1 MRIRDLYIVFVL
13 FMLFILGVFFGI
25 NKQSKYSYRD
35 IVYYNDQL
43 YRIEDEINNGKNPG
57 DIEEEYGCVLV
68 FSKELDDPVLSQL
81 YRQNAFVLDL
91 SRDGEYIGKV
101 AWLDK
106 HEEYDNL
113 GKAFFRAAIIMWV
126 LIFIL
131 VTVIMLAIY
140 YFMIKPV
147 RDLKSFAQEIAKGN
161 LDTKIPITKNNPFI
175 SFTETFDLMREALK
189 DSQKRQMESEI
200 ARRELVS
207 SLSHDIKTPVAVIE
221 ATCEVMGIGQ
231 HRKLDAALNKENADS
246 EIKEI
251 KDTIEKIDSI
261 SAKAKTISSLMTDVM
276 HSSLDASELIEVT
289 PTEDDSTLLED
300 YFRSIKGYGN
310 IIIKNNVSPCL
321 IYIDR
326 RRMEQVIDNVVGNSR
341 KYAGTDIEVSFDE
354 VNDMMMS
361 DGRFGSF
368 IRVTIRDFGPGVS
381 EEDLPLIAQKYY
393 RGSNASSQSGYG
405 LGMYLVRLY
414 MEKQGGGMEYY
425 NENGFVVRLMLR
437 KV

>member
-1 MRIRDLYIVFVL
+1 MRIRNLYIVFVL
-13 FMLFILGVFFGI
+13 FMLFILGVFFGL
-25 NKQSKYSYRD
+25 NRQSGYKSRD

-43 YRIEDEINNGKNPG
+43 FKIEEDIENGKNPG
-57 DIEEEYGCVLV
+57 DIEDEYGCVLV
-68 FSKELDDPVLSQL
+68 FSKDLDDPVLSQL
-81 YRQNAFVLDL
+81 YRENAFVLDL
-91 SRDGEYIGKV
+91 KRDGEYIGKV

-106 HEEYDNL
+106 LEEYENI
-113 GKAFFRAAIIMWV
+113 GNSFFKAAILMWIM
-126 LIFIL
+126 IFVL
-131 VTVIMLAIY
+131 VTIIMMAVY

-147 RDLKSFAQEIAKGN
+147 RDLKVFAQEISKGN
-161 LDTKIPITKNNPFI
+161 LDTKIPITQNNPFV

-221 ATCEVMGIGQ
+221 ATCEVMGISQ
-231 HRKLDAALNKENADS
+231 QRKLDSALNKENS
-246 EIKEI
+246 EAEVKEI
-251 KDTIEKIDSI
+251 KDTLDKIGSI
-261 SAKAKTISSLMTDVM
+261 SVKAKTISSLMTDVM

-289 PTEDDSTLLED
+289 PVEDDSTVLEE
-300 YFRSIKGYGN
+300 YFKSLKGYGN
-310 IIIKNNVSPCL
+310 IIIKNHVRPCL

-326 RRMEQVIDNVVGNSR
+326 RRMEQVIDNVIGNSR
-341 KYAGTDIEVSFDE
+341 KYADTDIEVSFDE
-354 VNDMMMS
+354 VTDMMMG
-361 DGRFGSF
+361 DGRLGSF

-381 EEDLPLIAQKYY
+381 EDDLPLIAQKYY
-393 RGSNASSQSGYG
+393 RGSNSSEYSGYG

-425 NENGFVVRLMLR
+425 NDNGFVVRLMLP

>member
-13 FMLFILGVFFGI
+13 FMLFILGLFFGI
-25 NKQSKYSYRD
+25 NKQSEYRGRD

-43 YRIEDEINNGKNPG
+43 FKIEEDLENGKNPG
-57 DIEEEYGCVLV
+57 DIEDEYGCVLV
-68 FSKELDDPVLSQL
+68 FSKDLDDPVLSQL

-101 AWLDK
+101 AWLDELEK
-106 HEEYDNL
+106 YDHV
-113 GKAFFRAAIIMWV
+113 GSAFFRAAILMWA

-131 VTVIMLAIY
+131 VSIIMLALY

-147 RDLKSFAQEIAKGN
+147 RDLKDFAQEISKGN
-161 LDTKIPITKNNPFI
+161 LDTKIPIRQNNPFV

-221 ATCEVMGIGQ
+221 ATCEVMGINQ
-231 HRKLDAALNKENADS
+231 QRKLDAALNKENNEA
-246 EIKEI
+246 EVKEI
-251 KDTIEKIDSI
+251 KDNIEKIDSI

-289 PTEDDSTLLED
+289 PVEDNSTLLEE
-300 YFRSIKGYGN
+300 YFRNLKGYGN
-310 IIIKNNVSPCL
+310 IIIKDRVSPCL

-368 IRVTIRDFGPGVS
+368 IRVTVRDFGPGVS

-393 RGSNASSQSGYG
+393 RGSNSSSYSGYG

-425 NENGFVVRLMLR
+425 NDNGFVVRLMLR